1 MDNAKCNAL
10 KEELAARPE
19 PRIVPIER
27 FFGGNDDLG
36 SIGCNL
42 VNHPGLDAF
51 RDVFAGLLRRPD
63 VQSIHAQIAEV
74 DPGEGSWPFTDTV
87 LVVGAIPAEEL
98 RDAVGALPPDEVGTA
113 KDLGIAPSH
122 WVVSRV
128 AGSTWTVPPGT
139 ATLRSRLASS
149 GACASA

>member
-10 KEELAARPE
+10 KEELAAQPE

-27 FFGGNDDLG
+27 FFDGNDDLG

-42 VNHPGLDAF
+42 MNHPGLDVF

-74 DPGEGSWPFTDTV
+74 DP
-87 LVVGAIPAEEL
+87 
-98 RDAVGALPPDEVGTA
+98 